1 MVNLF
6 VICELDPWSRY
17 LRTLFSICDC
27 LFRAVNLTE
36 YAHPDKYGY
45 TGYGIGFDARSLFL
59 LQDKKWGKNIVN
71 FGENKSL
78 SLHAENRK
86 KYILFPDE
94 ELGNGLNNTTTM
106 A

>member
-1 MVNLF
+1 M
-6 VICELDPWSRY
+6 E
-17 LRTLFSICDC
+17 
-27 LFRAVNLTE
+27 
-36 YAHPDKYGY
+36 
-45 TGYGIGFDARSLFL
+45 
-59 LQDKKWGKNIVN
+59 KWGKNIVN

-86 KYILFPDE
+86 KYIPFPDE

>member
-17 LRTLFSICDC
+17 LRTQFSICDC

-86 KYILFPDE
+86 NISYFLMKNQGMGCIVN
-94 ELGNGLNNTTTM
+94 NGIG
-106 A
+106 

>member
-45 TGYGIGFDARSLFL
+45 TGYGIGFDARSLVL
-59 LQDKKWGKNIVN
+59 LQDKKWGKDIVN

-86 KYILFPDE
+86 NISYFLMKNQGMGCIVN
-94 ELGNGLNNTTTM
+94 NGIG
-106 A
+106 